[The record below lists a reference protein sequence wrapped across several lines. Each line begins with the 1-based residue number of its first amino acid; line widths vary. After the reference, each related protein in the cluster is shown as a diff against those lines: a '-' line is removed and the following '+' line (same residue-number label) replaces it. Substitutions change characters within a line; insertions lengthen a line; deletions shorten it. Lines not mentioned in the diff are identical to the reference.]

1 MGFWQTGYKEF
12 HEPTGLDLSAPR
24 EPTSFTCDRCGECFS
39 SATARDDHRF
49 EAHPKHKPVLI
60 VQGRELG
67 AQRLKI
73 TRTLSLSDVRLDCDR
88 AWLNHREIPACEL
101 PTALA
106 GCGTPDVC
114 RICLRKDSIDTSFEL
129 EFSIA
134 SDQDLARVEARF
146 DDIARRSR
154 LDSRIIYEFIGTKS
168 DFGTAIGYCDGI
180 CGYLYGILAREQ
192 RSGSTLEHKDYVRK
206 FNNAAETLA
215 GYDRP
220 LARTIGSLIE
230 FHFNH
235 FRESAALAPESRVGR
250 TSERYMRWI
259 HSDPNLRPSG
269 EGKPPAPSATHHTPP
284 MRSLDRS
291 LTDAVTEEIICWSMR
306 RLPDLAADADHIEA
320 CLSNDLTVYDNA
332 KLRVL
337 LGEYHATHG
346 KRGHALMHAQSLR
359 HVAPFEAWAEKR
371 LSSLQR

>member
-1 MGFWQTGYKEF
+1 MGFWQTGYMEF
-12 HEPTGLDLSAPR
+12 HEPTGLDFSAPR
-24 EPTSFTCDRCGECFS
+24 EPPSFTCDRCGESFS
-39 SATARDDHRF
+39 SATARDGHRF

-67 AQRLKI
+67 AHRLKI
-73 TRTLSLSDVRLDCDR
+73 TRTLSPSDVRLDCDR
-88 AWLNHREIPACEL
+88 AWLNHGEIPASEL

-114 RICLRKDSIDTSFEL
+114 RIRLRKDSIDTSFEL
-129 EFSIA
+129 EFRVA

-146 DDIARRSR
+146 EDIARRRR
-154 LDSRIIYEFIGTKS
+154 LDSQIVDDFIGTKS

-192 RSGSTLEHKDYVRK
+192 RSGSTLTHKDYERK

-220 LARTIGSLIE
+220 LARTMGSLIE

-235 FRESAALAPESRVGR
+235 FPESVALAPNSRVGKA
-250 TSERYMRWI
+250 SERYVRWI
-259 HSDPNLRPSG
+259 RSDPNLRPSG
-269 EGKPPAPSATHHTPP
+269 VGKPPAASATHHAPP
-284 MRSLDRS
+284 QRSLDRS
-291 LTDAVTEEIICWSMR
+291 LTDAVTEEIIGWSMR
-306 RLPDLAADADHIEA
+306 QLPDLAAHADHIEA
-320 CLSNDLTVYDNA
+320 RLSNDLPVYDTA
-332 KLRVL
+332 KLHVL
-337 LGEYHATHG
+337 LGELYATHG
-346 KRGHALMHAQSLR
+346 NCGQALMHAQSLR

-371 LSSLQR
+371 LSSLHR

>member
-1 MGFWQTGYKEF
+1 MGFWQTGYMEF
-12 HEPTGLDLSAPR
+12 HEPTGLDLSALRKPS
-24 EPTSFTCDRCGECFS
+24 SFTCDRCGESFF

-67 AQRLKI
+67 AHRLKI
-73 TRTLSLSDVRLDCDR
+73 TRPLSPSDVRLDCDR
-88 AWLNHREIPACEL
+88 VWLNHREIPACEL

-114 RICLRKDSIDTSFEL
+114 RIRLRKDSIDTSFEL

-134 SDQDLARVEARF
+134 SDQDLASVEARF
-146 DDIARRSR
+146 EDIARRGR
-154 LDSRIIYEFIGTKS
+154 LDSRIVEDFIGTKS

-192 RSGSTLEHKDYVRK
+192 RSGSTLAHKDYERK

-250 TSERYMRWI
+250 TSEKYVRWVR
-259 HSDPNLRPSG
+259 SGPNLRPSG
-269 EGKPPAPSATHHTPP
+269 EGKPPAPSATHHAPV
-284 MRSLDRS
+284 MMSLDRS
-291 LTDAVTEEIICWSMR
+291 LTDAVTEEIICWSMS
-306 RLPDLAADADHIEA
+306 RLPDLAADAGHIEA
-320 CLSNDLTVYDNA
+320 RLSNDLPVYDKA
-332 KLRVL
+332 KLQVL
-337 LGEYHATHG
+337 LGEFHAAHG
-346 KRGHALMHAQSLR
+346 NRARALIHAQSLR

-371 LSSLQR
+371 LSSHYG